1 MLGSK
6 SLDVFDLEIE
16 WTFKRRKREKKK
28 EKLVIVDMAE
38 REPDIKAVG
47 DYSTPDVTGIPSSI
61 ATLSIQANNF
71 KTEASDHLYC

>member
-1 MLGSK
+1 MIG
-6 SLDVFDLEIE
+6 
-16 WTFKRRKREKKK
+16 
-28 EKLVIVDMAE
+28 DMAE
-38 REPDIKAVG
+38 REPDIEAAG